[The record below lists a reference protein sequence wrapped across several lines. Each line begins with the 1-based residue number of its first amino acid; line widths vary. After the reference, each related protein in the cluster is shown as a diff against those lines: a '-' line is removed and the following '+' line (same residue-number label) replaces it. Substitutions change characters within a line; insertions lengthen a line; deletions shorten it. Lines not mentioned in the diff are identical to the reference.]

1 MVGLN
6 FLYRAASPFESLYV
20 VQTTH
25 EKRKQWPTIP
35 TNIFTKRFVMQRA
48 KAGRSRRLALGLT
61 FGEPCG
67 ARVVAET
74 AAAFESCQPHET
86 PNVMP
91 VISPAMLIVAH
102 IRSTLG
108 GESKVGE

>member
-6 FLYRAASPFESLYV
+6 FLYRAASSFESLYV

-61 FGEPCG
+61 FRARSG
-67 ARVVAET
+67 ARVAVET
-74 AAAFESCQPHET
+74 AAASESCRLRAILSA
-86 PNVMP
+86 MP
-91 VISPAMLIVAH
+91 VTSVATLIAAH
-102 IRSTLG
+102 IRSIVVREWG
-108 GESKVGE
+108 